1 MSPTPET
8 APATAEARSTPAP
21 RLTPDGKGV
30 IIPGRWRRLALV
42 GGSLFADNNETSL
55 ISVLAAVI
63 LPALGIGT
71 AALGQL
77 VAAGKAIAVVFGPF
91 WAFVARR
98 TNRKKTFV
106 LTSVAAGLATIATGF
121 AQGYGTLLLGYGVTA
136 AFVAASLPLISE
148 ITSDLFD
155 ERSRGR
161 ASGYTWGGVALLG
174 AIAGPLL
181 GQLANVEDG
190 WRYGFYLWG
199 GIMVVLALAVWLFFE
214 DPGVG
219 ASEAAST
226 SMTAEQRAVN
236 DTLTWAKVR
245 QMFTIPTFVLMLV
258 QRLVSGHLLIASFGV
273 IFLVQTYGFTTAVAA
288 VVTLPFGLGF
298 LGGTLVGGAV
308 TDLLHIRF
316 PRWGRIAVLQFA
328 QLAFG
333 AVAIVA
339 TQHDWGGIGVFA
351 AFWAVLGL
359 LQGINPGVNRPI
371 VAAVVPPEMR
381 GAAYAL
387 MLSVFEAFAYA
398 VFNLLAGYLGEAYGL
413 GVVML
418 WLPGIL
424 MLVNGVFVTALYV
437 TYPRDAIRLED
448 TLRDRARSASGTL

>member
-21 RLTPDGKGV
+21 RLTADGKGV

-316 PRWGRIAVLQFA
+316 PRWG
-328 QLAFG
+328 
-333 AVAIVA
+333 
-339 TQHDWGGIGVFA
+339 GIGVFA